1 MPADTTTLEPTM
13 CAASDTQAREAL
25 QQAREVFGRTL
36 SCWACDLLRLQRRG
50 RHLTTWRSSPAQLRK
65 AA

>member
-1 MPADTTTLEPTM
+1 MPADTRTLEPTM
-13 CAASDTQAREAL
+13 CAASDEQARDAL

-50 RHLTTWRSSPAQLRK
+50 RHLTTWHPTRADLRK